1 MKDDIAAKV
10 KTLNRK
16 IKQIMRK
23 RRRRDRKVGVPIV
36 KGALHIKRNDRC
48 PCGSG
53 RKFKACHGG
62 AE

>member
-1 MKDDIAAKV
+1 MQDDIAAKV
-10 KTLNRK
+10 KSLDRK
-16 IKQIMRK
+16 IKQLMKK
-23 RRRRDRKVGVPIV
+23 RRRRARAKGVPIV
-36 KGALHIKRNDRC
+36 KGAFHIRRNQAC